1 MIDITDFDVSEYLDT
16 DEKIADY
23 LTSLI
28 EDNDWDLLLRAIG
41 HIAKAK
47 GMTQIAKSTGLG
59 RESLYKAFS
68 SNTQP
73 KFDTVMRVL
82 AALNISL
89 QLHPNVTSKD
99 AVKEPIR
106 IRDRKIPPRKT
117 SPKLAAKL

>member
-1 MIDITDFDVSEYLDT
+1 MTEITNFDVSEYLDT

-23 LTSLI
+23 LTSII
-28 EDNDWDLLLRAIG
+28 EDNDWELLLRAIG

-59 RESLYKAFS
+59 RESLYKAFNS
-68 SNTQP
+68 TTQP

-89 QLHPNVTSKD
+89 QLHPNVNTPDEIK
-99 AVKEPIR
+99 KEKR
-106 IRDRKIPPRKT
+106 IRNRQLK
-117 SPKLAAKL
+117 PKQASRTVAA

>member
-1 MIDITDFDVSEYLDT
+1 MTEITNFDVSEYLDT

-23 LTSLI
+23 LTSII

-47 GMTQIAKSTGLG
+47 GMTQIAKTTGLG
-59 RESLYKAFS
+59 RESLYKAFNS
-68 SNTQP
+68 TTQP

-89 QLHPNVTSKD
+89 QLHPNANAPEKSNATT
-99 AVKEPIR
+99 R
-106 IRDRKIPPRKT
+106 IRNRKLK
-117 SPKLAAKL
+117 PKPASRTVAA